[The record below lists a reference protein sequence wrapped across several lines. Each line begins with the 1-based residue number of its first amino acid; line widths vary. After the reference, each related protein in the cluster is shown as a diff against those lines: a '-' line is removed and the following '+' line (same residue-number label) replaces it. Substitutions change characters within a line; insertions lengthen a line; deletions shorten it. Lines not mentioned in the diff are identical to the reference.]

1 MLLKQHAAIAAGYE
15 YQIHIF
21 NDNGILNNIL

>member
-21 NDNGILNNIL
+21 NRNGTINKIL